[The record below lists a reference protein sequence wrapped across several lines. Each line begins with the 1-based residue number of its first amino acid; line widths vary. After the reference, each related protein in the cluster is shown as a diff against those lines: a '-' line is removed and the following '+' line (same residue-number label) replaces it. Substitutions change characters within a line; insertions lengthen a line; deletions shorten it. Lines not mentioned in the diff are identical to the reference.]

1 LKTNRPSLRRTPD
14 DGPQRPFPTVGRRG
28 PPPAQRLFHYCPLS
42 LFLVT
47 FLTSLLL
54 LALGGLLV
62 GNPKATAAFAH
73 RFPRSVLSSYFT
85 MGLATAW
92 FLYHVAQLGEADFG
106 AYRGYLFLGFLAV
119 AVLSFVH
126 VKDFLAVRGLAI
138 LALLSAW
145 VVLTPAYLQEPA
157 SRLFLVGLV
166 YLWIVL
172 ALYVGVLPYRLRD
185 FFQWLF
191 ATDLRPKVLGGL
203 LLGYGVLLQIVAFT
217 YPG

>member
-1 LKTNRPSLRRTPD
+1 M
-14 DGPQRPFPTVGRRG
+14 
-28 PPPAQRLFHYCPLS
+28 S
-42 LFLVT
+42 LFVVT
-47 FLTSLLL
+47 FLTGLLL
-54 LALGGLLV
+54 LVLGGLLV
-62 GNPKATAAFAH
+62 GKVKTTAALAR
-73 RFPRSVLSSYFT
+73 RFPRSVLASYCT
-85 MGLATAW
+85 MSLATAW
-92 FLYHVAQLGEADFG
+92 FLYHVSQLGEADFG
-106 AYRGYLFLGFLAV
+106 AYRRFLFLGFLAV

-157 SRLFLVGLV
+157 SRLFLVSLV
-166 YLWIVL
+166 YLVIVL

-203 LLGYGVLLQIVAFT
+203 LLGYGFLLQVVAFT